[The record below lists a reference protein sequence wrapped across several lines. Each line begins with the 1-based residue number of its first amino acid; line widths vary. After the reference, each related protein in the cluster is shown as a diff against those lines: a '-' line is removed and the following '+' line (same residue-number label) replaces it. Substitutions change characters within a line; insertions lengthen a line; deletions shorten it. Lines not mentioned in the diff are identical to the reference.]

1 MTENYYQVLGVS
13 YDTSEEEIKQVYRRL
28 AKQYHPDV
36 NQGDLVKEDQFKRI
50 SEAYDTLSDK
60 DKRSSYDFWLL
71 LQMSEQNDDTDH
83 TSGTWQ
89 YQEPIWP
96 RYKSYKKEPVTYS
109 KRTYLTATVLVSIV
123 FLTIFLIP
131 VFLVKY
137 SSVFHYEEAVESYK
151 QGNYYAALNSLDHAI
166 LEFGERTPEACLL
179 TTVILMEEYSQF
191 NEAINYAE
199 IGIDHT
205 DSPSEQAKLLYLK
218 GKSLKENGAYRLAID
233 AFTQALKLWPGT
245 DTNRGSMNITDVKGK
260 NSQFEP
266 MIVSQ
271 LTREKMLY
279 AIGDIYAFFQND
291 YTRAIVYFNELIA
304 TGNKMPEA
312 YYGRGYC
319 YYKLQKNTEAIADF
333 NAYIQQNPT
342 HGMAFYFRGRAH
354 LQLNQLEDA
363 CHDFQQAQALDTQEG
378 IRMQARYCQ

>member
-1 MTENYYQVLGVS
+1 MTENYYQVLGIS

-36 NQGDLVKEDQFKRI
+36 NQGDTVKEEQFKRI

-71 LQMSEQNDDTDH
+71 LQLSEENDDTDH
-83 TSGTWQ
+83 SSNTWQ
-89 YQEPIWP
+89 YQESIWP

-109 KRTYLTATVLVSIV
+109 KRTYVTATVIVSLV
-123 FLTIFLIP
+123 FLCIFLIP

-137 SSVFHYEEAVESYK
+137 SSVFHYEKAVESYK

-179 TTVILMEEYSQF
+179 TSVILMDEYSQF

-218 GKSLKENGAYRLAID
+218 GKALKENGAYRLAIE
-233 AFTQALKLWPGT
+233 ALTQALKLWPGA
-245 DTNRGSMNITDVKGK
+245 DANRGAMDITKAK
-260 NSQFEP
+260 NKADQFEP
-266 MIVSQ
+266 IIISQ
-271 LTREKMLY
+271 LSREKMLY
-279 AIGDIYAFFQND
+279 AIGEIYAFFQND
-291 YTRAIVYFNELIA
+291 YTRAIEHFNELIVR
-304 TGNKMPEA
+304 GKEMPEA

-319 YYKLQKNTEAIADF
+319 YYKLQKNTEAVADLSV
-333 NAYIQQNPT
+333 YMKQIPT
-342 HGMAFYFRGRAH
+342 HGMAYYFRGRAQW
-354 LQLNQLEDA
+354 QLGQQEAA
-363 CHDFQQAQALDTQEG
+363 CHDFQQAQALGTTEG
-378 IRMQARYCQ
+378 REMQARYCP